1 MSASEKAKLHI
12 RSAVKNDGGD
22 EESISY
28 TVVGEY
34 LKTNE
39 GFSISYNEITESG
52 KANCQMLVSAD
63 TVTVERRG
71 AIASRIVFQEGRE
84 HSSIYSMG
92 GFSFDMTVKT
102 KKTKI
107 ELTENGGR
115 LALQYEMTV
124 GGADKA
130 VHFSVRVEKA

>member
-1 MSASEKAKLHI
+1 MSASEKARLHI

-28 TVVGEY
+28 TVAGEY
-34 LKTNE
+34 LKTDT
-39 GFSISYNEITESG
+39 GFSVSYTENTESG
-52 KANCQMLVSAD
+52 KAFCQILIEGD
-63 TVTVERRG
+63 KVTVERRG
-71 AIASRIVFQEGRE
+71 AIVSKIVFQQGKT
-84 HSSIYSMG
+84 HGSIYSMG

-115 LALQYEMTV
+115 LALQYDMTV